1 MPFMGYKSVIQSD
14 PEFLLNNVVG
24 YLAEIVK
31 AQFLFHAFQ
40 MDSEGDYKG
49 VVSTRCGIL
58 SILSILS
65 TMH

>member
-31 AQFLFHAFQ
+31 AQFLFHTFQ
-40 MDSEGDYKG
+40 MEGDYKG

-58 SILSILS
+58 
-65 TMH
+65 

>member
-31 AQFLFHAFQ
+31 AQFLFHTFQ
-40 MDSEGDYKG
+40 MEGDYKG